1 MVIIGVI
8 VYLSLVCLGLALWLL
23 PAWRARAAAAVLRG
37 TTGWL
42 GRWPSAR
49 KAAGGAMAGR
59 AMAAWSASRAGLRA
73 AGNWR
78 WGVAAMTLA
87 AVPLT
92 AAILRHAHI
101 YDGFDHT
108 VARSSNPQIAAL
120 LQGEQLSPP
129 PRLPPELFTT
139 REVETSHPLAA
150 SASRQ
155 WELLDPEFSQRLLLV
170 FKLMRERHG
179 YDMVLIEGW
188 RSPERQAQLVSM
200 GPHVT
205 HAGPGQ
211 SWHQVGLAADC
222 AFLRDG
228 RIVISERDPWAARG
242 YQLYGELAQ
251 SVGLTWGGSW
261 RTIVD
266 LGHVELRRAGALQAR
281 SPG

>member
-1 MVIIGVI
+1 M
-8 VYLSLVCLGLALWLL
+8 YLSLVSLALAWWLL
-23 PAWRARAAAAVLRG
+23 PAWRARVLATVQRSA
-37 TTGWL
+37 TGWL
-42 GRWPSAR
+42 GGWPAVCR
-49 KAAGGAMAGR
+49 KLPGPLAGTAWSAGR
-59 AMAAWSASRAGLRA
+59 AGLLAAFKWPWGA
-73 AGNWR
+73 ALLA
-78 WGVAAMTLA
+78 VA
-87 AVPLT
+87 AVPLM
-92 AAILRHAHI
+92 AALLRHNHA

-108 VARSSNPQIAAL
+108 VVRGGNPQIAAL
-120 LQGEQLSPP
+120 LQGEQLAPP
-129 PRLPPELFTT
+129 PRLPPELFVT
-139 REVETSHPLAA
+139 REVEIAHPLAA
-150 SASRQ
+150 TASRQ
-155 WELLDPEFSQRLLLV
+155 WELLDPDFSQRLLLV

-261 RTIVD
+261 RSIVD
-266 LGHVELRRAGALQAR
+266 LGHVELRRPGALQRA
-281 SPG
+281 PA